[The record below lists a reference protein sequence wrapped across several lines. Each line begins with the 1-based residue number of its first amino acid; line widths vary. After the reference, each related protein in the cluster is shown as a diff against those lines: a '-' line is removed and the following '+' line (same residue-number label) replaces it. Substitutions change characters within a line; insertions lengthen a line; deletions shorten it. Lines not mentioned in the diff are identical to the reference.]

1 MKKNST
7 ASKKSQEKTQEK
19 TAEKASPKNKTKAEP
34 THIQHDHLDKIGEIA
49 LYYGFNPHPTIEIKK
64 VDIDTAKEFLERDY
78 IEENEKG
85 DRLPLHVE
93 EKVALLR
100 VYNEENMAS
109 LPQPVMLYFKS
120 AFKNPL
126 IKKASDF
133 PRYCDLE
140 IVGNS
145 KSIAEATLIQTAR
158 AILAEEGYTNI
169 CVDINSIGDKDSIA
183 RFTRDLT
190 NYYRKHINDLHA
202 ECRQLLKKDPFDL
215 LGCRNDRCKQ
225 LNENAP
231 QSMGFL
237 SESSR
242 AHFQEVLEYLEA
254 LDIPYRINNNL
265 IGNRKYCSETIF
277 EIVNLDHE
285 EKPKEQRTLAIGV
298 RYDGLSKKME
308 FKREVPG
315 VGLSILVKGNKDEL
329 RKEVKK
335 TKIPQ
340 VYFIQL
346 GFEAKLASLKVIE
359 ILRKAKIPVY
369 QALPKDKLGAQVS
382 MAEKNQTPYTIII
395 GKKEAMEGTA
405 IVRETVTRSQESVRI
420 EDLATYLKK
429 AAE

>member
-1 MKKNST
+1 MKT
-7 ASKKSQEKTQEK
+7 TKS
-19 TAEKASPKNKTKAEP
+19 SPKKESKNKKDQGTIN
-34 THIQHDHLDKIGEIA
+34 HNHLDKIGEIA
-49 LYYGFNPHPTIEIKK
+49 LYYGCSPHAPIEIKK
-64 VDIDTAKEFLERDY
+64 TDIDTAKEFLDHDY
-78 IEENEKG
+78 IDDNGKG

-100 VYNEENMAS
+100 TYTEEEMHT

-126 IKKASDF
+126 LKKTSDY
-133 PRYCDLE
+133 PRYCDIE
-140 IVGNS
+140 ILGNS
-145 KSIAEATLIQTAR
+145 KSVAEATLIQIAR
-158 AILAEEGYTNI
+158 AILAEEGYENI
-169 CVDINSIGDKDSIA
+169 CIDINSIGDKDSMA

-190 NYYRKHINDLHA
+190 NYYRKHINDLHT
-202 ECRQLLKKDPFDL
+202 ECRQLLKKDPFEL
-215 LGCRNDRCKQ
+215 LACKNDRCKQ

-254 LDIPYRINNNL
+254 LDIPYRINNGL

-277 EIVNLDHE
+277 EIINLDHE
-285 EKPKEQRTLAIGV
+285 TKPKEQRTLAIGV

-308 FKREVPG
+308 FKREIPG
-315 VGLSILVKGNKDEL
+315 VGLSILIKGKREEL

-369 QALPKDKLGAQVS
+369 QSLPKDKLGAQVS
-382 MAEKNQTPYTIII
+382 MAEKNQTPFTIII

-405 IVRETVTRSQESVRI
+405 IVRDTATRSQETIKI
-420 EDLATYLKK
+420 EDLAVYLKK
-429 AAE
+429 ASE